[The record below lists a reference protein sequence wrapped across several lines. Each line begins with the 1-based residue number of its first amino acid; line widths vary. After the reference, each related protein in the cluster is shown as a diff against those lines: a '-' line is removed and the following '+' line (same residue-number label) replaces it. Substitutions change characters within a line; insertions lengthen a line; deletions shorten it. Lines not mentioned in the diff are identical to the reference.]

1 MAFVIFFLI
10 LAMSFSYY
18 QILELPTDA
27 SDIDIRKAYKRKAKL
42 LHPDVNAS
50 SKAAA
55 EFVALRE
62 AFETLIDPNKRFTY
76 DAAHN
81 AIVGARNV
89 SQYIK
94 GAKQYSFMPNYE
106 QWIAIKKEK
115 LKKQREED
123 VTRFAERRQNIQQS
137 RFFIW
142 LNAIFYLKITA
153 IYLMA
158 ILLFIAGVWIVF
170 ETHLLFIFFVLPML
184 CASMFGIIW
193 ARTLYQSD
201 IKLFK

>member
-1 MAFVIFFLI
+1 
-10 LAMSFSYY
+10 MSFSHY
-18 QILELPTDA
+18 QILEIATDA
-27 SDIDIRKAYKRKAKL
+27 CDADIRKAYKRKAKL

-50 SKAAA
+50 PKAEA

-62 AFETLIDPNKRFTY
+62 AYETLIDPNKRFTY

-94 GAKQYSFMPNYE
+94 GVRQFSFMPNYE

-123 VTRFAERRQNIQQS
+123 EMRFAERLENIRQS
-137 RFFIW
+137 RFYNG
-142 LNAIFYLKITA
+142 LKAIFYLKIIT
-153 IYLMA
+153 IFFIA
-158 ILLFIAGVWIVF
+158 ILLFIASVWIVF

-184 CASMFGIIW
+184 CTAVFGIIW
-193 ARTLYQSD
+193 AITIYQSE